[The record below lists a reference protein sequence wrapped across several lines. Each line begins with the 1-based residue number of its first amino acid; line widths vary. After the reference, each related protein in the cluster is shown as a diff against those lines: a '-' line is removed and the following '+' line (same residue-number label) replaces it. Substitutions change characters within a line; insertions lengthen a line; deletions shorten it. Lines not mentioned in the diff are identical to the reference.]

1 MSFFSSRG
9 VQTPHSTN
17 DSIHFS
23 WTSQLSYK
31 VIFRHSKSTK
41 RNLSLIDRKV
51 PVIHAHRMSQAA
63 IVAVT
68 ASPLA
73 TVSPASARLVEAF
86 LAGRKAT
93 TLAAYRADLQDFAT
107 FVGAVSMDEAAALLL
122 SRSHGEA
129 NGLALAYRA
138 SLVGKSLSGAT
149 VNRRLAA
156 LRSLVKL
163 GRTLGLVSWGL
174 EVDGV
179 DVVSYRDT
187 RGPGLE
193 GFRKMLA
200 RLDARLDEKGRRD
213 RAILR
218 LLFVLALRRG
228 EVCSLDVEHVDLAR
242 GTLAILGK
250 GRSDRELLTLAPA
263 EKEALAAWLSVRGSE
278 PGALFISL
286 DRASRGHRI
295 TGRAIYKI
303 VSELG
308 EDVDLVVRP
317 HGLRHAAITELLER
331 TGGNVRKVQK
341 FSRHRDVRVLNVY
354 DDNRA
359 DVAGELSAELSAA
372 S

>member
-1 MSFFSSRG
+1 
-9 VQTPHSTN
+9 
-17 DSIHFS
+17 
-23 WTSQLSYK
+23 
-31 VIFRHSKSTK
+31 
-41 RNLSLIDRKV
+41 
-51 PVIHAHRMSQAA
+51 MSQAA
-63 IVAVT
+63 IVPVE
-68 ASPLA
+68 ASHLA

-93 TLAAYRADLQDFAT
+93 TLAAYRADLQDFAL
-107 FVGAVSMDEAAALLL
+107 FVGASSMDAAAAILL
-122 SRSHGEA
+122 SSPHGGA
-129 NGLALAYRA
+129 NGLALSYRA
-138 SLVGKSLSGAT
+138 HLVAKKLSGAT
-149 VNRRLAA
+149 INRRLAA

-163 GRTLGLVSWGL
+163 GRTLGLVAWGL
-174 EVDGV
+174 EVEGV

-187 RGPGLE
+187 RGPGLD
-193 GFRKMLA
+193 GFKKMMA
-200 RLDARLDEKGRRD
+200 RLDARLDEKGKRD

-263 EKEALAAWLSVRGSE
+263 EKEALAAWLLVRGAE
-278 PGALFISL
+278 PGPLFVSL

-295 TGRAIYKI
+295 TGRAVHKI

-308 EDVDLVVRP
+308 EDVNLVVRP

-354 DDNRA
+354 DDNRT